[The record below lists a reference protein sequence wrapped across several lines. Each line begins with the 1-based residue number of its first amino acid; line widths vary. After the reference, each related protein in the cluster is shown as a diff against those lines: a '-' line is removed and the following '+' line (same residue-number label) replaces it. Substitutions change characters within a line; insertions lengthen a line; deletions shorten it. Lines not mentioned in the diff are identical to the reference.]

1 MYVKIDY
8 LVHGLG
14 QVGNV
19 DYGLTYLY
27 DGTPKNMLF
36 LPTLVPL
43 KAVDEQLC
51 SSLVEVF
58 AQAAGAALVEGSVV
72 YALSRPDAETCL
84 WCSVLF
90 RVLTSVALSSG
101 VRLIGGAAMLGPT
114 IILISPSS

>member
-1 MYVKIDY
+1 MTFTEFSTRLNQVLQIREEFVYVKIDY

-58 AQAAGAALVEGSVV
+58 AQAAGAVLVEGSAV
-72 YALSRPDAETCL
+72 YALSRPDVETCL
-84 WCSVLF
+84 RCIW
-90 RVLTSVALSSG
+90 
-101 VRLIGGAAMLGPT
+101 RLK
-114 IILISPSS
+114 